1 MILDRAWAMY
11 VTRRQVSALSFFG
24 PQGHGSCDP
33 GQIQGVPG
41 LAMVTSLGSVR
52 NAKCWVSSGAIAPST
67 DFIHAFLPR
76 LGISTTGN
84 IHHREYPWT
93 ISDFCTQSGK
103 GRSFICIFRQ
113 EPPLVLFLSVSVDGR
128 YTQISLEFS

>member
-1 MILDRAWAMY
+1 MY

-67 DFIHAFLPR
+67 DFIHSFLPR

-84 IHHREYPWT
+84 IHGLSVISAHRV
-93 ISDFCTQSGK
+93 GK
-103 GRSFICIFRQ
+103 GGASFAYSARNH
-113 EPPLVLFLSVSVDGR
+113 P
-128 YTQISLEFS
+128 

>member
-24 PQGHGSCDP
+24 PQGHGWCDP

-52 NAKCWVSSGAIAPST
+52 NAKCWVSSGANASGT
-67 DFIHAFLPR
+67 DLIHAFLPR
-76 LGISTTGN
+76 LGISTTRN
-84 IHHREYPWT
+84 IHHRN
-93 ISDFCTQSGK
+93 IH
-103 GRSFICIFRQ
+103 R
-113 EPPLVLFLSVSVDGR
+113 LSVVSAHRVGKEGASFAYSTRNSPHSFSSVYRWMGDIPR
-128 YTQISLEFS
+128 